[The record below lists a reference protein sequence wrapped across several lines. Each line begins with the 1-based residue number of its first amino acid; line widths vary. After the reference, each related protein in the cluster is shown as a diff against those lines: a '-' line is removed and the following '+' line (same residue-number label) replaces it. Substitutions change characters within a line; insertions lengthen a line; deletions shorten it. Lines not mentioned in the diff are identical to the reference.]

1 MARIRKTVNV
11 ASILKRINHK
21 LAHST
26 CSADVRLG
34 WADMLGVILMDA
46 GLYAGYG
53 YQSTA
58 DLRDRGMES
67 ELPGVSYTDG
77 RTGAEVDPY
86 LYWEELADRKARGL
100 SMKGGRYAQSFP
112 DESRRFY
119 YVHRAIHADY
129 RKLEKDG
136 EAVLSATLLLW

>member
-1 MARIRKTVNV
+1 MARIRKTANV

-21 LAHST
+21 LAYST

-34 WADMLGVILMDA
+34 MADILAVILIDA

-58 DLRDRGMES
+58 DLRDRGMGS
-67 ELPGVSYTDG
+67 ELPGVLYEDS
-77 RTGAEVDPY
+77 RTGAEVAAGRYFD
-86 LYWEELADRKARGL
+86 ELTDRRARNL
-100 SMKGGRYAQSFP
+100 PAKGGRYVQSFP

-136 EAVLSATLLLW
+136 ES